1 MYILLRRTRPLSWFF
16 AAPGTSICS
25 GRKSARLT
33 VASSSIIAT
42 RQFGTVSIILKEDL
56 EGRGYKGEEVM
67 VRGGYMRNYLFPTK
81 KAVYATEE
89 NKKLYHSV
97 QKTEDTEKINALKAL
112 KRGRKTLSNVPITF
126 KRHVTRPGA
135 PTREVTAQ
143 NVSDYLLKARR
154 LDIPAENI
162 AMEPITS
169 LGVHNLR
176 VQVAFPPEIREM
188 LQKDLGASEYEE
200 QSWVDKTL
208 TIVKR

>member
-1 MYILLRRTRPLSWFF
+1 ME
-16 AAPGTSICS
+16 
-25 GRKSARLT
+25 K
-33 VASSSIIAT
+33 
-42 RQFGTVSIILKEDL
+42 
-56 EGRGYKGEEVM
+56 
-67 VRGGYMRNYLFPTK
+67 
-81 KAVYATEE
+81 
-89 NKKLYHSV
+89 
-97 QKTEDTEKINALKAL
+97 QKND
-112 KRGRKTLSNVPITF
+112 R
-126 KRHVTRPGA
+126 
-135 PTREVTAQ
+135 AQ